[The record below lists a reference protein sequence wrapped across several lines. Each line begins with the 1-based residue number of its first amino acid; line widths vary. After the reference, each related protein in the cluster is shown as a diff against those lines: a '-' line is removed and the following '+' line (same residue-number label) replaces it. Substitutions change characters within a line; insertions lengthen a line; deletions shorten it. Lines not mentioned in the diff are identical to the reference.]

1 MTSMRTPSRHLIAL
15 LSLAMLAACSG
26 GSLFGSGPKM
36 CTLIGCLN
44 GVQVQLAQPV
54 VGAYRVELFA
64 NATDPQPLRTVD
76 CAGSNCGA
84 YIVFGNISLTSAVVR
99 VTSSRGVRTTQFAS
113 IVYTS
118 TPNPNGPDCGPPC
131 KQATVTADVPV

>member
-1 MTSMRTPSRHLIAL
+1 MTSIRTRRRSLIAM
-15 LSLAMLAACSG
+15 LSLAMLASCSG
-26 GSLFGSGPKM
+26 GSLFGNGPKV

-44 GVQVQLAQPV
+44 GLQVQLVQPV
-54 VGAYRVELFA
+54 IGTYRVELFA
-64 NATDPQPLRTVD
+64 NATDTQPLRTYD
-76 CAGSNCGA
+76 CAGGGCGS
-84 YIVFGNISLTSAVVR
+84 YVVFDDISLTSAVVR

-131 KQATVTADVPV
+131 TQATVTADVPV